1 MREITLDYIQRNML
15 DAHFEIDDGN
25 GNWYGVT
32 KYYDKYRIV
41 RNGAELC
48 KVRTLDRVV
57 KVLNKEGL

>member
-15 DAHFEIDDGN
+15 DAHFEIDDCN

-41 RNGAELC
+41 RNGVELC